1 MRGWWVWLGHGIKVA
16 LDFFSFT
23 DEVFLLV
30 KKWIIIDYRIVT
42 PNMLT
47 AWAAISWWMRVTSA
61 WVRTLFICLII
72 NEISK
77 LKCATKTGLC
87 LYFLPLPRFEQN
99 FQLKF
104 KDLVENVNIFVIRWI
119 NRHLYRRQKFSDVVP
134 SKIYFLKPLTI
145 NKTLICDCANAVTT
159 GAQLD
164 ILLWGGQGGNISWEA
179 RKFFLPPPPLNIFRG
194 GQEKCVLYSNN
205 KKLTLPTGYC
215 SVVSFF

>member
-1 MRGWWVWLGHGIKVA
+1 MFNLSINPHFPSNKSRCKRYGAFNHHCGKENGFQLIQTSLSKVRGWWVRLGHGIKVA
-16 LDFFSFT
+16 LDFFSFI

-104 KDLVENVNIFVIRWI
+104 KDLVENV
-119 NRHLYRRQKFSDVVP
+119 
-134 SKIYFLKPLTI
+134 
-145 NKTLICDCANAVTT
+145 
-159 GAQLD
+159 
-164 ILLWGGQGGNISWEA
+164 
-179 RKFFLPPPPLNIFRG
+179 
-194 GQEKCVLYSNN
+194 KC
-205 KKLTLPTGYC
+205 
-215 SVVSFF
+215 